1 MKWLSFHFKLW
12 RNWDVGKW
20 GNIPKVT
27 GDLGARLWLGRLT
40 AGPSSSVRPA
50 NPSVAPVGSH
60 WVPLVPV
67 VELFAGLSPFLRD
80 AACSSCRKLGPV
92 HSRTLRAA
100 HLSLRRYSGSV
111 CWENECIQHG
121 DSGPCW
127 SWVSSE
133 ARRGACLTGSRFI
146 FSVSMSVMFPA
157 WGTLSPCERRPFFLM
172 TPEPET

>member
-1 MKWLSFHFKLW
+1 MW

-20 GNIPKVT
+20 SNIPKVT
-27 GDLGARLWLGRLT
+27 GDLGVRLWLGRLT
-40 AGPSSSVRPA
+40 AGPGPTELQCAASQPFS
-50 NPSVAPVGSH
+50 GSCGF
-60 WVPLVPV
+60 PLVPV
-67 VELFAGLSPFLRD
+67 VELFAGLSPCLRD
-80 AACSSCRKLGPV
+80 AAGSSCRKLGPV
-92 HSRTLRAA
+92 HSRTLCAA

-133 ARRGACLTGSRFI
+133 TRRGACLTGSRFI